1 MKELVHNIFHNQTSI
16 DKDIIFKMLKFLG
29 LYSKKADFFSMSQ
42 NPKYSKEAVERWLDF
57 QAGLSFFLRLLSMLV
72 IERPIGIRV

>member
-42 NPKYSKEAVERWLDF
+42 NPKYSKEAVER
-57 QAGLSFFLRLLSMLV
+57 
-72 IERPIGIRV
+72 